1 MSMLQ
6 APHSSGERDRLLVHA
21 STAQQMLQLLHR
33 PAGTAG
39 DPTRTVM
46 LDPALTAAVVR
57 AANSAH
63 LGYSGRIGG
72 VRQATVMLGGT
83 LVASLAASR
92 VADLV
97 FDPSPPE
104 YPDWLWP
111 HSLTVA
117 CACSVLAKRTGE
129 SPDDAYTAGLL
140 HDVGWLLMISNGLP
154 VDGEDSDHAR
164 IGAALLSRWNFPA
177 GIVSAV
183 KHHHSR
189 PAALVTM
196 LDRVVVAAHGIA
208 KGMGVA
214 SPEPSISKLEA
225 LRLVDLPGVRA
236 SVIIAEVEQELA
248 MMTSEIRGG
257 K

>member
-6 APHSSGERDRLLVHA
+6 APRPQGERDRLLVHA
-21 STAQQMLQLLHR
+21 NSAQQVLHLLQR
-33 PAGTAG
+33 PGGVPG
-39 DPTRTVM
+39 DPTKTVM

-111 HSLTVA
+111 HSLAVA
-117 CACSVLAKRTGE
+117 CGCAVLAKRTGE
-129 SPDDAYTAGLL
+129 SVDDAYTAGLL
-140 HDVGWLLMISNGLP
+140 HDVGWLLMASNGLP
-154 VDGEDSDHAR
+154 VDNADTDHAR

-189 PAALVTM
+189 PAALVSM
-196 LDRVVVAAHGIA
+196 LDRIVVAAHGIA

-214 SPEPSISKLEA
+214 SPEASISKLDA

-236 SVIIAEVEQELA
+236 SIIIAEVEQELTNL
-248 MMTSEIRGG
+248 TSEIRS
-257 K
+257 KR